1 MEKKELC
8 KHTLGETFSYWKIKL
23 KKTRNQTK
31 QRKAFKDEN
40 VFKTYRS
47 THVKKKMFVIVPFNK
62 MKINVALNFPA
73 GC

>member
-1 MEKKELC
+1 M
-8 KHTLGETFSYWKIKL
+8 YWKIKL
-23 KKTRNQTK
+23 KKTRNQTRK
-31 QRKAFKDEN
+31 RKAFKDEN

-47 THVKKKMFVIVPFNK
+47 TYGERKKMFVIVPCIFNK